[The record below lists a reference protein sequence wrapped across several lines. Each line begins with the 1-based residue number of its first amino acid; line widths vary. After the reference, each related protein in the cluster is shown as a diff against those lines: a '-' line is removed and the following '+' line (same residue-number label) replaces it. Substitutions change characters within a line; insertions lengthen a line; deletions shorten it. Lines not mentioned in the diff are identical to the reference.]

1 MNLKDLYDAV
11 DNAILDNPGDTAQE
25 VSNSMAL
32 MAACESIRT
41 MEQAQGLLRNAI
53 KQARMASNLAV
64 MSGFGSL
71 PKQAM
76 CNTLQDTYQLML
88 DEMQLQEQEVYK
100 QLGTPAEGFTSE
112 DD

>member
-1 MNLKDLYDAV
+1 
-11 DNAILDNPGDTAQE
+11 
-25 VSNSMAL
+25 
-32 MAACESIRT
+32 
-41 MEQAQGLLRNAI
+41 
-53 KQARMASNLAV
+53 
-64 MSGFGSL
+64 
-71 PKQAM
+71 M